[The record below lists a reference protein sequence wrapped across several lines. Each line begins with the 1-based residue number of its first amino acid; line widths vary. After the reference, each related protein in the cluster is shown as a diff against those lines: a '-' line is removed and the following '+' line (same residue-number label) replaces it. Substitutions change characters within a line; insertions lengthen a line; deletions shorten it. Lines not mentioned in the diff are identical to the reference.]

1 MKNTFFLFICICIG
15 IAACNDPIAVGS
27 DILNDGTLE
36 VEFIDNLPISA
47 QTLEGDLS
55 VTFRNFDNGTFSA
68 SNYMVGVIDD
78 ATFGRSE
85 AVSYFTT
92 TLLGIA
98 PEFSE
103 DNLDSVVL
111 NIPFDTLGFY
121 GDVTAVHDLELRIL
135 TEEIELERDQALF
148 ADTLFAAGDILGSR
162 SLVLNPRDS
171 LQLQAFTSENPDSLF
186 NAPSHLRIPLDRQ
199 FWIDLSSSG
208 SLSDNET
215 YQGFV
220 PGFALSST
228 PSESSM
234 IGLNMMYGFN
244 TNSPGNIS
252 FFMTTDDSTR
262 VVYNIPIGRIRHSN
276 FTNDFDGSELGQT
289 LGTSNPSLLY
299 AQSQSGTDIAIDV
312 SEVRNLGDII
322 LNSARLTASILDEPD
337 LDPIEAFLPFAR
349 DEEGDLLLIG
359 TPLDPQNPITEIFEN
374 GESAQ
379 SYVID
384 ITNHLNNIKEG
395 LFANDTIFLIASSKA
410 IRPNRSIILGT
421 DHPNFP
427 LGIDLIITNP

>member
-1 MKNTFFLFICICIG
+1 MKNTFLLFICICIG
-15 IAACNDPIAVGS
+15 ITACNDPIAVGS

-36 VEFIDNLPISA
+36 VEFIDNLPINV
-47 QTLEGDLS
+47 QTIEGDPS
-55 VTFRNFDNGTFSA
+55 VTFRNFDNGAFNAT
-68 SNYMVGVIDD
+68 NYMVGVIED

-92 TLLGIA
+92 SLAGIA

-103 DNLDSVVL
+103 ENLDSVVL

-121 GDVTAVHDLELRIL
+121 GDVTAVHDIEVRLLS
-135 TEEIELERDQALF
+135 EEIVLEREQAVF
-148 ADTLFAAGDILGSR
+148 ADTTFSAGDVVGSR

-171 LQLQAFTSENPDSLF
+171 LQLQAFTSDDPDSLF
-186 NAPSHLRIPLDRQ
+186 NAESHLRIPLDRQ
-199 FWIDLSSSG
+199 FWIDLSASG
-208 SLSDNET
+208 NLSDNET
-215 YQGFV
+215 YQSSV
-220 PGFALSST
+220 PGFEISST

-252 FFMTTDDSTR
+252 FFISTDDSTR
-262 VVYNIPIGRIRHSN
+262 VIYNIPIGRIRHSN
-276 FTNDFDGSELGQT
+276 FTHDYDGSELGGQI
-289 LGTSNPSLLY
+289 GTPNPSLLY

-312 SEVRNLGDII
+312 SEVRNLGDVI
-322 LNSARLTASILDEPD
+322 LNSARLTASIMDEPG
-337 LDPIEAFLPFAR
+337 LNPIEAFFPFAR
-349 DEEGDLLLIG
+349 DEEGDLLIIG
-359 TPLDPQNPITEIFEN
+359 SPLDPINPITEIFED

-395 LFANDTIFLIASSKA
+395 LFANDTIFLIAASKA
-410 IRPNRSIILGT
+410 IRPNRSIVLGT
-421 DHPNFP
+421 DHPIFP